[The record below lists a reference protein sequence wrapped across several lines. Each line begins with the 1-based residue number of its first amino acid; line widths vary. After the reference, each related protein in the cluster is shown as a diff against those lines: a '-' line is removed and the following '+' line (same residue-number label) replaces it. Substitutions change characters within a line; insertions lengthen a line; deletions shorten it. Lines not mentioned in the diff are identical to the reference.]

1 MIGFLGTV
9 LGMVQ
14 TFMDM
19 SAAGGTVDLGL
30 LASGMYVAMVTTV
43 GGLLS
48 LIHI

>member
-30 LASGMYVAMVTTV
+30 LASGMYGPWLRPSAV
-43 GGLLS
+43 
-48 LIHI
+48 